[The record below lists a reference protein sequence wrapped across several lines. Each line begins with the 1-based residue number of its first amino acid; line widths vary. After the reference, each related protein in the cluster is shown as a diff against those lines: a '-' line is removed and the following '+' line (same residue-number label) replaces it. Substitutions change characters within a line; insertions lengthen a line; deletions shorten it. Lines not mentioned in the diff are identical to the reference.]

1 MTDLEY
7 IAEYKQ
13 KCKEVCKKFDYI
25 SSIVERNKNGDCSV
39 YLPDSI
45 HQKLLKELKSLDDEL
60 ILKLEK
66 YYEEFIKPNEEKK
79 EKTKNDKYY
88 EDNYEDPIKPKP
100 NVKKVEEKEKS
111 FWEKS
116 FEEENYEEE

>member
-66 YYEEFIKPNEEKK
+66 YYEEFIKPNEEKDD
-79 EKTKNDKYY
+79 EKDDDKN
-88 EDNYEDPIKPKP
+88 
-100 NVKKVEEKEKS
+100 EKS
-111 FWEKS
+111 FWED
-116 FEEENYEEE
+116 FWEENEDEDK

>member
-13 KCKEVCKKFDYI
+13 KCKEVNKKFDYI
-25 SSIVERNKNGDCSV
+25 SSIVEKNKNDDCSI
-39 YLPDSI
+39 YLQDSI

-66 YYEEFIKPNEEKK
+66 YYEEFIKP
-79 EKTKNDKYY
+79 T
-88 EDNYEDPIKPKP
+88 P